1 MKWLSVSIFSPQP
14 EKEII
19 VPESS
24 SDMEEEDGVDKL
36 LMNADEKQ
44 QYADRVKR
52 SYRRKTQSPKRHIHP
67 EMPIL
72 DERYAA
78 SLLEYYSKHKP
89 YYPGEMD
96 GTRHVELEVATS
108 RSDTAMEE
116 KSLGSSQEL
125 VSGRSS
131 VSGQYNGPEGEGATE
146 DEVAAI
152 VQSVVSA
159 HMDEVLAA
167 RQYKQQLHGENSF
180 TSWIVKFGHLNKWAT
195 SWQNQQNDCAQR
207 RLRSAW
213 ASAQSDQSLCCVL

>member
-1 MKWLSVSIFSPQP
+1 
-14 EKEII
+14 
-19 VPESS
+19 
-24 SDMEEEDGVDKL
+24 MEEDEGVDKL
-36 LMNADEKQ
+36 LMNTDEKQ

-52 SYRRKTQSPKRHIHP
+52 SYRRKTQSPKRHVHP

-89 YYPGEMD
+89 YYPGEAD
-96 GTRHVELEVATS
+96 GTRHMELEISTTK
-108 RSDTAMEE
+108 SDTALDE
-116 KSLGSSQEL
+116 KSLASSQEM

-131 VSGQYNGPEGEGATE
+131 VSGGQYNGQEGEGATE

-167 RQYKQQLHGENSF
+167 RQYKQQLQGEYMYF
-180 TSWIVKFGHLNKWAT
+180 YMDI
-195 SWQNQQNDCAQR
+195 
-207 RLRSAW
+207 
-213 ASAQSDQSLCCVL
+213 

>member
-1 MKWLSVSIFSPQP
+1 MLCKITKNNCFLPQP

-24 SDMEEEDGVDKL
+24 SDMEEDEGVDKL
-36 LMNADEKQ
+36 LMTPEEKQ

-96 GTRHVELEVATS
+96 GTRHAELEAAAVA
-108 RSDTAMEE
+108 RSDTAMED
-116 KSLGSSQEL
+116 KSLGSSQEMI
-125 VSGRSS
+125 SGRSS
-131 VSGQYNGPEGEGATE
+131 VSGGQYNGPEGEGATE

-167 RQYKQQLHGENSF
+167 RQHKQQLHGKIKTKHFFDFFPSRNCCYF
-180 TSWIVKFGHLNKWAT
+180 K
-195 SWQNQQNDCAQR
+195 R
-207 RLRSAW
+207 RNI
-213 ASAQSDQSLCCVL
+213 

>member
-1 MKWLSVSIFSPQP
+1 M
-14 EKEII
+14 

-24 SDMEEEDGVDKL
+24 SDIEEEEGVDKL
-36 LMNADEKQ
+36 LLNNDDKQ

-52 SYRRKTQSPKRHIHP
+52 SFRRKTQSPKRHIHP
-67 EMPIL
+67 EIPIL

-89 YYPGEMD
+89 YYPGEAD
-96 GTRHVELEVATS
+96 GTRHVELEMSTTK
-108 RSDTAMEE
+108 SDTALDE
-116 KSLGSSQEL
+116 KSLASSQEL

-131 VSGQYNGPEGEGATE
+131 ASGQYNDQEPEGATE

-167 RQYKQQLHGENSF
+167 RQYKQQLQGKSIRTHTVHSTE
-180 TSWIVKFGHLNKWAT
+180 L
-195 SWQNQQNDCAQR
+195 
-207 RLRSAW
+207 
-213 ASAQSDQSLCCVL
+213 

>member
-1 MKWLSVSIFSPQP
+1 MNIFFPQP

-24 SDMEEEDGVDKL
+24 SDMEEEEGVERF
-36 LMNADEKQ
+36 MMTAEEKQ

-96 GTRHVELEVATS
+96 GTRHTELEVAAA
-108 RSDTAMEE
+108 RSESAMED

-125 VSGRSS
+125 ISGRSS
-131 VSGQYNGPEGEGATE
+131 VSGQFNGQEGEGATE

-167 RQYKQQLHGENSF
+167 RQHKQQLHGEKMFYNF
-180 TSWIVKFGHLNKWAT
+180 AFLIDAI
-195 SWQNQQNDCAQR
+195 
-207 RLRSAW
+207 
-213 ASAQSDQSLCCVL
+213 